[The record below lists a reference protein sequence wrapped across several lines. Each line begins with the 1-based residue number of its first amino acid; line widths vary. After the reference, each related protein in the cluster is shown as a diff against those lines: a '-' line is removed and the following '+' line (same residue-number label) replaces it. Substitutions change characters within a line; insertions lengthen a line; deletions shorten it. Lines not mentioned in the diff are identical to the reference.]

1 MSNPSLMSHFAS
13 VPDPRIERTKRHK
26 LIDIIAIALCGVICG
41 ANDWVAIEAYGRAK
55 ESWLRQ
61 FLELPNGIPA
71 HDTFGDVF
79 ARLDSATFRQCFM
92 DWVQAVYVATQGQ
105 VIAFDGKCV
114 RGSKDGTLGKN
125 AIYMV
130 SAWATTN
137 HLVLGQM
144 KVDDKSNEITAIPAL
159 LALLDV
165 AGCIVTIDAMGCQK
179 DIAQTIVDAQ
189 GDYLLAL
196 KENHPLLYQ
205 EVNTLFQATTP
216 LAQHAYTPD
225 HTRTVEKD
233 HGRLEIRE
241 CWTLSDPNGF
251 PFLHDAA
258 AWPKLQTLAMLR
270 RERQFANHTTV
281 EIAFYLSSLPGS
293 ASRLLE
299 ATRAHW
305 GIENSLHWVLDVAF
319 REDDQRF
326 RPGNGPQNSTI
337 LRHMAL
343 NLLQHETTAKGGVQV
358 KRLRAGWDD
367 AYLLKVLALGDAEA
381 LRPLV

>member
-1 MSNPSLMSHFAS
+1 MSSPSLISHFAAL
-13 VPDPRIERTKRHK
+13 PDPRIERTKRHK

-41 ANDWVAIEAYGRAK
+41 ANDWVAIEAYGHAK

-61 FLELPNGIPA
+61 FLELPNGIPS

-79 ARLDSATFRQCFM
+79 ARLDSEAFRRCFI
-92 DWVQAVYVATQGQ
+92 DWVQAVCVATQGQ

-114 RGSKDGTLGKN
+114 RGSKDSTLGKN

-130 SAWATTN
+130 SAWATVN

-179 DIAQTIVDAQ
+179 DIAQAIVEAQ
-189 GDYLLAL
+189 GDYVLAL

-205 EVNTLFQATTP
+205 EVSTLFQATSP
-216 LAQHAYTPD
+216 LAQQAYTPD
-225 HTRTVEKD
+225 YTRTVEKD

-241 CWTLSDPNGF
+241 CWTLSDPQGF
-251 PFLHDAA
+251 PFLHDAS

-270 RERQFANHTTV
+270 RERQCSDHTTM
-281 EIAFYLSSLPGS
+281 ETAFYLSSLPGS
-293 ASRLLE
+293 AARLLDT
-299 ATRAHW
+299 TRMHW

-326 RPGNGPQNSTI
+326 RTGNGPQNCTL
-337 LRHMAL
+337 LRHAAL
-343 NLLQHETTAKGGVQV
+343 NLLKHETSAKGGIQV

-367 AYLLKVLALGDAEA
+367 AYLLKVLAVVDAPS
-381 LRPLV
+381 LLPLV